1 VVFDSQQQVTQFS
14 APFSRTGVH
23 STYQLGTST
32 VVQSGFD
39 PETGLTWGRWSGG
52 QAIVTNGGQSVGIDL
67 HNTSLHYI
75 FAGSQSGPVALPLTG
90 SASYNVIG
98 STSPTNGVGDV
109 GTLNSA
115 TLNANFTDRTVDA
128 SVNIGIA
135 GQTWTGSASRMPI
148 YRDQFFSAYSGTP
161 VAGVPNPVPLAI
173 GCTPS
178 CGSGATGSFSGF
190 FAGSSGQRAGL
201 MYNLGGNQGAVAF
214 GRGAGG

>member
-1 VVFDSQQQVTQFS
+1 
-14 APFSRTGVH
+14 
-23 STYQLGTST
+23 
-32 VVQSGFD
+32 
-39 PETGLTWGRWSGG
+39 
-52 QAIVTNGGQSVGIDL
+52 
-67 HNTSLHYI
+67 
-75 FAGSQSGPVALPLTG
+75 VALPLTG
-90 SASYNVIG
+90 TASYNVIG